1 MSATKRFP
9 TGYPGVFYREVRRL
23 GKNGTE
29 KVYYVVYK
37 KDSKIFEE
45 KVGRQYADNMTPAKA
60 SAIRSELLEGKRE
73 SRKVERDTAKANAE
87 AARTKVTIGKIWE
100 LYQELNSQKKSL
112 ITDQYN
118 FRNHLLG
125 LAHKKPDELLTI
137 DILKL
142 RKSVEAKNLSPAT
155 VKHVLVLL
163 RMLINWAVRQGVCPM
178 IDPSKL
184 HFDIPKLDN
193 EKTEMLTHEQI
204 QAYEAALAK
213 EPDQNLAALFRLAL
227 VTGMRKSALL
237 NLKWEDCDFKNH
249 VIVLR
254 GEVAKKGK
262 TEFIPMNNAACTIL
276 QGIQRTESEY
286 VFPGRDGGPRKAIR
300 RMAQRLKKNAG
311 LPEDFRPLHGLRHA
325 YASFLVSS
333 GRVPLYTVQKLL
345 THGSAK
351 MTQRYAHL
359 ADEALREA
367 SSVADMIFV
376 NRNSEVSNE
385 EKDTGKE

>member
-1 MSATKRFP
+1 M
-9 TGYPGVFYREVRRL
+9 
-23 GKNGTE
+23 
-29 KVYYVVYK
+29 
-37 KDSKIFEE
+37 
-45 KVGRQYADNMTPAKA
+45 
-60 SAIRSELLEGKRE
+60 
-73 SRKVERDTAKANAE
+73 
-87 AARTKVTIGKIWE
+87 
-100 LYQELNSQKKSL
+100 YQELNSQKKSL

-118 FRNHLLG
+118 FRNHLTG

-163 RMLINWAVRQGVCPM
+163 RMLINWAVRQGICPM
-178 IDPSKL
+178 RDSSKL

-227 VTGMRKSALL
+227 VTGMRKFALL

-262 TEFIPMNNAACTIL
+262 TEFIPMNNAACAIL

-286 VFPGRDGGPRKAIR
+286 VSPGATVGPVRPSAEWRSDSRKTRACQR
-300 RMAQRLKKNAG
+300 TSGHSTVCGMPMPRFWCPAGKCPSTLSRNSLRTAAQR
-311 LPEDFRPLHGLRHA
+311 
-325 YASFLVSS
+325 
-333 GRVPLYTVQKLL
+333 
-345 THGSAK
+345 
-351 MTQRYAHL
+351 
-359 ADEALREA
+359 
-367 SSVADMIFV
+367 
-376 NRNSEVSNE
+376 
-385 EKDTGKE
+385 